1 MGWLTLAL
9 RRILREHNFLY
20 FTSFL
25 NNVIN
30 MTVSLQ
36 VIVYNNS
43 KDLIGIG
50 TLDDIA
56 ANYYRVNET
65 IRVA

>member
-1 MGWLTLAL
+1 
-9 RRILREHNFLY
+9 
-20 FTSFL
+20 
-25 NNVIN
+25 
-30 MTVSLQ
+30 MTVPLQ
-36 VIVYNNS
+36 VE
-43 KDLIGIG
+43 DLIGIG